1 MELGARICHNK
12 SMSWMRNWV
21 GNILFYFVVILTVH
35 WKAGYLDQF
44 GGLEQNDNS
53 WRISSWTRCSTHMH
67 TCRQWSGMIP
77 AVKTDSIWANQDLN
91 SISSTLAPKAH
102 VTIFQLW
109 ICCPNMV
116 CAYHVTCQR
125 GSEQSS
131 VAVIEYSS
139 EVRLFI
145 LSTRRGERGGGIVL
159 RKISEVFKPLNFSR
173 PNFSDFPIFYTRWHL
188 S

>member
-1 MELGARICHNK
+1 MELGARICVLNEELGRKH
-12 SMSWMRNWV
+12 SF
-21 GNILFYFVVILTVH
+21 LLCTVVILTVH

-77 AVKTDSIWANQDLN
+77 AVKTDSIWANRDLN

-125 GSEQSS
+125 GLEQSS

-139 EVRLFI
+139 EVHLFI
-145 LSTRRGERGGGIVL
+145 LSTRRGEGRGDC
-159 RKISEVFKPLNFSR
+159 SQENFWGLQTLKL
-173 PNFSDFPIFYTRWHL
+173 FQT
-188 S
+188 

>member
-1 MELGARICHNK
+1 MDCGARICHHK

-35 WKAGYLDQF
+35 WKGGYLDQF

-77 AVKTDSIWANQDLN
+77 AVETDSIWAIQDLN

-116 CAYHVTCQR
+116 CAYHVTGQR

-145 LSTRRGERGGGIVL
+145 LSTRRGEGRGELFSGKFL
-159 RKISEVFKPLNFSR
+159 RSSNP
-173 PNFSDFPIFYTRWHL
+173 
-188 S
+188 